1 MLLPRVLRLGYAFLS
16 SDALATVAQPLLARA
31 AADLGE
37 SCSLGIRD
45 GDEVCYLARAEAS
58 RIMSIALRVGSRL
71 PLYCT
76 SMGRVLL
83 AHASPAE
90 QKAYLDRTVLTARTA
105 DTVTDPEAL
114 LALLRTV
121 REQGYALVDQE
132 LEIGLRSIA
141 VPVFGRDRTLLG
153 ALNVGAQ
160 SVRVSPEQLLDHYL
174 PALQQIS
181 VELGLQGVR

>member
-1 MLLPRVLRLGYAFLS
+1 MIFFKQKTAYGVRISDWS
-16 SDALATVAQPLLARA
+16 SDV
-31 AADLGE
+31 
-37 SCSLGIRD
+37 CSSD
-45 GDEVCYLARAEAS
+45 
-58 RIMSIALRVGSRL
+58 
-71 PLYCT
+71 
-76 SMGRVLL
+76 
-83 AHASPAE
+83 
-90 QKAYLDRTVLTARTA
+90 
-105 DTVTDPEAL
+105 L